1 MNIEQLRYFVGK
13 VCTVFTHPINRD
25 FKTESPQSYPQQL
38 YVYFVGYVESVSE
51 TGIML
56 TQALTG
62 LKTFLF
68 LNHVIGISEEEVL
81 DENDPKHAEEIENFK
96 KQQVVKEQKKSQSP
110 YVDPDSLN
118 DLVQKMKK

>member
-1 MNIEQLRYFVGK
+1 
-13 VCTVFTHPINRD
+13 
-25 FKTESPQSYPQQL
+25 
-38 YVYFVGYVESVSE
+38 
-51 TGIML
+51 ML